1 MNEQIFNFISELI
14 GIISRANFQVATR
27 INPEVGNMMA
37 YDVYAA
43 VTQLTV
49 NPKLSES
56 LATELE
62 DAFYN
67 LSNASIF
74 RGTESFQA
82 DDYKQAKAAFKC
94 ALSEWLERQ

>member
-1 MNEQIFNFISELI
+1 MNEQIFNFISELV

-27 INPEVGNMMA
+27 ISPEAGNMMA
-37 YDVYAA
+37 YDIYAA
-43 VTQLTV
+43 VTQLTA

-67 LSNASIF
+67 LNNASIF

-82 DDYKQAKAAFKC
+82 DNYEQAKAAFKR
-94 ALSEWLERQ
+94 ALNEWLECQ

>member
-27 INPEVGNMMA
+27 INPEVGNKMA

-43 VTQLTV
+43 ITQLTV

-82 DDYKQAKAAFKC
+82 DDYKQAKAAFKR